1 VIRVLEAKR
10 ENGKVI
16 MVVALI
22 NNYIESTW
30 IKRDDGKIME
40 ISRISYNSRFLDRD
54 ILYIEKE
61 EYKKLMRIVY
71 AIFNGSNKTGRK

>member
-1 VIRVLEAKR
+1 VIRVLEVKR

-61 EYKKLMRIVY
+61 EYKKSMRIIY
-71 AIFNGSNKTGRK
+71 AIFNSNKAGRK

>member
-1 VIRVLEAKR
+1 MIKVLEVKR

-16 MVVALI
+16 MVAALI

-30 IKRDDGKIME
+30 IRLPDDRIVE
-40 ISRISYNSRFLDRD
+40 VSRINYDARFLKN
-54 ILYIEKE
+54 LYIEKE
-61 EYKKLMRIVY
+61 EYKKMLKVIY